1 MEKIKIIILLE
12 IALIITLA
20 INIFYFGGIENS
32 NEVKPN
38 YEISSRPFTEEEKEL
53 IQNVDLTKLPTP
65 KKLDNPFN

>member
-32 NEVKPN
+32 NEFKPN
-38 YEISSRPFTEEEKEL
+38 YEISSRPFSEEEKEL
-53 IQNVDLTKLPTP
+53 IQHVDLTKLPNP

>member
-20 INIFYFGGIENS
+20 VNTFYFGGIENS

-65 KKLDNPFN
+65 KKLNNPFN